1 MKYLILLASLVAYGE
16 PVNGYLTC
24 SVLEGTGKISGVDN
38 QPLVKGAVFKPD
50 SKVATDAKSTANI
63 YLSNGSK
70 LILNPDS
77 VVHFKTLKQEDGS
90 QQKTPEDNKSMKE
103 TGASVTEIEVESG
116 KVIGDVKKLYSGSVF
131 TLKTPVG
138 VVSIKGTVFSVA
150 YQQNKDGTASFSVG
164 CLVGRVQ
171 VQMADPRV
179 APISIPAGK
188 QLTMTALPTP
198 TAPPPPPKANG
209 EEKKEG
215 DKPADKPRDEEAPP
229 PPPMKIQ
236 VEALPPAEMK
246 QMAFARP
253 EAPMAPPPPPPPQPA
268 NGSTVDN
275 LINQLNRLELSEQ
288 VTNPSP
294 TGG

>member
-1 MKYLILLASLVAYGE
+1 MKYLLLLLSAIAYGE
-16 PVNGYLTC
+16 AVDGYLTC
-24 SVLEGTGKISGVDN
+24 TVLEGSGKIVGKDN
-38 QPLVKGAVFKPD
+38 QPLSKGLVFKPD
-50 SKVATDAKSTANI
+50 QRVATDANSTANI
-63 YLSNGSK
+63 FLSSGSK
-70 LILNPDS
+70 LILNPES
-77 VVHFKTLKQEDGS
+77 VVYFKVLKQVDGS
-90 QQKTPEDNKSMKE
+90 QQKVPEDNKTMKE

-198 TAPPPPPKANG
+198 TALPPPPKANG
-209 EEKKEG
+209 EERKES
-215 DKPADKPRDEEAPP
+215 DKPADKPADAEAPP
-229 PPPMKIQ
+229 PPPMKFQ

-246 QMAFARP
+246 QMAIARP
-253 EAPMAPPPPPPPQPA
+253 EAPPPPPPAPPA
-268 NGSTVDN
+268 PPVKESTVDSV
-275 LINQLNRLELSEQ
+275 INSLNRLEMSEQ
-288 VTNPSP
+288 VMNPSP